1 MDIRHLTGRVDP
13 VSPQKQKPT
22 QQPDSEQAKRT
33 QQGETFKEVLQ
44 RKSVDETPA
53 AERLQFSGH
62 AQQRLI
68 DRNIQLNQVDMQR
81 IEEAVDRAQAKGSKE
96 SLILDGDNAFIVN
109 VENRTV
115 ITAVDQLEMREKVFT
130 QIDSTVLTQPQQSN
144 GVNTNR

>member
-13 VSPQKQKPT
+13 VSPQKQK
-22 QQPDSEQAKRT
+22 QQPGTEQVKRT
-33 QQGETFKEVLQ
+33 PQGETFKEVFQ
-44 RKSVDETPA
+44 RKSVDKTPQ

-62 AQQRLI
+62 AQQRLV
-68 DRNIQLNQVDMQR
+68 DRNIQLNQADMQR

-130 QIDSTVLTQPQQSN
+130 QIDSTVLTQPQSSN
-144 GVNTNR
+144 GTNS